1 MTQTIDAQGNL
12 NWGPVLRAGLY
23 DISFVDAASG
33 QPQTRKVAANL
44 FSSEESRIEPMQ
56 EIVLGVD
63 AVSAAE
69 VSNERRASVW
79 PWFLGLALLILMLE
93 WWVYQRRIV

>member
-1 MTQTIDAQGNL
+1 
-12 NWGPVLRAGLY
+12 
-23 DISFVDAASG
+23 
-33 QPQTRKVAANL
+33 
-44 FSSEESRIEPMQ
+44 MQ

-79 PWFLGLALLILMLE
+79 PWILGLALLILMLE